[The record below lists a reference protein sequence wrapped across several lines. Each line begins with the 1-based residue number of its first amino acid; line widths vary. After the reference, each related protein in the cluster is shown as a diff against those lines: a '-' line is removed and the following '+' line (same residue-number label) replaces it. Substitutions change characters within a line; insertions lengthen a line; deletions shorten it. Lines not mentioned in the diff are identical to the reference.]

1 MLNNF
6 YVYLHIIANTGEPFY
21 VGKGK
26 STRYKLKTCRSK
38 YWYNIINKYD
48 YDIIFLEENLNE
60 KDAFELEKYWIKR
73 IGRKDLKLGP
83 LINFTNGGE
92 GNSGKILSDETK
104 EKMRKV
110 KLGKICSNETK
121 EKIKKGNSGKILSD
135 ETKEKISKSKLGKKH
150 KPHKPH
156 ILSNENREKLKKIN
170 IGNKNAI
177 GYGRPKLLFSV
188 IQLDKETNKIIK
200 IWNNHHDA
208 AIFVNSTKPNR
219 IIDCC
224 NNICK
229 THKNFIW
236 KFN

>member
-92 GNSGKILSDETK
+92 
-104 EKMRKV
+104 
-110 KLGKICSNETK
+110 
-121 EKIKKGNSGKILSD
+121 GNSGKILSD